1 MPRHDPDQKT
11 KQEILKTASRLFLER
26 GFENVS
32 IEDVVTEVNLT
43 RGAFY
48 HYFKSR
54 EDLFINV
61 KTLDFNENNPFA
73 LVKEKKELNALE
85 KLLYVL
91 KSDVRQRLKSDDS
104 LKIELKKLSNNSIV
118 TKNVMQTQVNVVAPH
133 IEMLLVEGN
142 QDGST
147 SVQYPKQTAQ
157 IISLLVSTWLNPYIF
172 KVSFKEYE
180 DKISNLEQLG
190 EQLGVPFID
199 QEMKEMLLQIGHNEL
214 DIKD

>member
-85 KLLYVL
+85 KLL
-91 KSDVRQRLKSDDS
+91 
-104 LKIELKKLSNNSIV
+104 
-118 TKNVMQTQVNVVAPH
+118 
-133 IEMLLVEGN
+133 
-142 QDGST
+142 
-147 SVQYPKQTAQ
+147 
-157 IISLLVSTWLNPYIF
+157 
-172 KVSFKEYE
+172 
-180 DKISNLEQLG
+180 
-190 EQLGVPFID
+190 
-199 QEMKEMLLQIGHNEL
+199 
-214 DIKD
+214 

>member
-61 KTLDFNENNPFA
+61 KTLDFINCQI
-73 LVKEKKELNALE
+73 
-85 KLLYVL
+85 KLDN
-91 KSDVRQRLKSDDS
+91 SS
-104 LKIELKKLSNNSIV
+104 LH
-118 TKNVMQTQVNVVAPH
+118 M
-133 IEMLLVEGN
+133 
-142 QDGST
+142 
-147 SVQYPKQTAQ
+147 
-157 IISLLVSTWLNPYIF
+157 
-172 KVSFKEYE
+172 
-180 DKISNLEQLG
+180 
-190 EQLGVPFID
+190 
-199 QEMKEMLLQIGHNEL
+199 
-214 DIKD
+214 

>member
-133 IEMLLVEGN
+133 IEMLLIEGN
-142 QDGST
+142 RDGST

-172 KVSFKEYE
+172 KVSFKEYG
-180 DKISNLEQLG
+180 DKISSLEQLG